1 MDIREIRSDRVGES
15 YFEIDH
21 PTGLKIFV
29 YPKEGYNSTYA
40 IFGTHYGSIHNSF
53 RKNSGDVISVP
64 DGIAHFLE
72 HKLFECEEGDAFAR
86 YAKTGANANAY
97 TSFDR
102 TCYLFSC
109 TDHFEESFEI
119 LLDFVTKPY
128 FTKETVQKEQG
139 IIGQEI
145 KMYDDSPDWCCM
157 FNMLSKMYEH
167 HPVRIDIAGT
177 VESIAK
183 ITPEYL
189 YSCYH
194 TFYNLHNMALTVVG
208 NVGVDTVLSV
218 ADRMLQK
225 SEDITVESFFEP
237 EPVGVSEHFVEQK
250 MPVGLPMFNL
260 GFKED
265 SSRLLSTEEIAYTDI
280 LLIMLASQNSPM
292 YRDLL
297 DSGLINSSFSHEFF
311 EGEGFCVTIFA
322 GESREPEKAAQMI
335 KKYIREAKKNG
346 LSEEDF
352 EIAKRA
358 VYGENLAA
366 FNSVSGIANA
376 MMDYYFSDRELYA
389 YIDAVAN
396 TSFEDVTKR
405 LDSLMNEDKAVLSV
419 VRS

>member
-1 MDIREIRSDRVGES
+1 MNIREIRSDRIGES
-15 YFEIDH
+15 YYEIDH

-53 RKNSGDVISVP
+53 RKDHSDVISVP

-86 YAKTGANANAY
+86 FAKTGANANAY
-97 TSFDR
+97 TSFDK

-128 FTKETVQKEQG
+128 FTDETVQKEQG

-145 KMYDDSPDWCCM
+145 KMYDDSPEWCCM

-177 VESIAK
+177 VDSIAK
-183 ITPEYL
+183 ITPDYL
-189 YSCYH
+189 YSCYN
-194 TFYNLHNMALTVVG
+194 TFYNLNNMVLCVVG
-208 NVGVDTVLSV
+208 KVDVDTVLSI
-218 ADRMLQK
+218 ADRMLKK
-225 SEDITVESFFEP
+225 SKDSTVESFFEE
-237 EPVGVSEHFVEQK
+237 EPKGVSDSFVEQK
-250 MPVGLPMFNL
+250 MPVGLPLFNF
-260 GFKED
+260 GFKE
-265 SSRLLSTEEIAYTDI
+265 SSERLLSTEEIAYTDI
-280 LLIMLASQNSPM
+280 LLVMLASQNSPM

-297 DSGLINSSFSHEFF
+297 DSGLINSSFAHEFF
-311 EGEGFCVTIFA
+311 EGDGFAVTIFS
-322 GESREPEKAAQMI
+322 GESRKPEEAAEMI
-335 KKYIREAKKNG
+335 KDYVRKAHEEG
-346 LSEEDF
+346 LSKEDF

-358 VYGENLAA
+358 VYGENLSA
-366 FNSVSGIANA
+366 FNSVAAIANT
-376 MMDYYFSDRELYA
+376 MVDHYFSDREIYA
-389 YIDAVAN
+389 YLEAVAN
-396 TSFEDVTKR
+396 AEFTDIQDR
-405 LDSLMNEDKAVLSV
+405 LSKMMNEEYAVLSV

>member
-1 MDIREIRSDRVGES
+1 MGIREIRSPRVGER

-29 YPKEGYNSTYA
+29 YPKEGYHSTYA

-53 RKNSGDVISVP
+53 RKNGGEVITVP

-97 TSFDR
+97 TSFDK

-109 TDHFEESFEI
+109 TDHFEESLEI

-128 FTKETVQKEQG
+128 FTDETVRKEQG

-157 FNMLSKMYEH
+157 FNMLTKMYEH

-183 ITPEYL
+183 ITPDYL
-189 YSCYH
+189 YSCYD

-208 NVGVDTVLSV
+208 NVDVDTVLSI
-218 ADRMLQK
+218 ADRMLKK
-225 SEDITVESFFEP
+225 SENSIVESFFEEEP
-237 EPVGVSEHFVEQK
+237 EGVSDHYVEQK
-250 MPVGLPMFNL
+250 MPVGLPIFNF
-260 GFKED
+260 GFKEHSD
-265 SSRLLSTEEIAYTDI
+265 RLVTTEEIAYTDI
-280 LLIMLASQNSPM
+280 LLVMLASQNSPM

-311 EGEGFCVTIFA
+311 EGEGFCVTIFG
-322 GESREPEKAAQMI
+322 GESREPEKAARMI
-335 KKYIREAKKNG
+335 RDYIRKAKEDG
-346 LSEEDF
+346 LSKEDF

-358 VYGENLAA
+358 VYGENLSA

-376 MMDYYFSDRELYA
+376 MMTYYFSKRELYS
-389 YIDAVAN
+389 YIEAVAN
-396 TSFEDVTKR
+396 ATFEDVTQR
-405 LDSLMNEDKAVLSV
+405 LCSLMDEDKAVLSV